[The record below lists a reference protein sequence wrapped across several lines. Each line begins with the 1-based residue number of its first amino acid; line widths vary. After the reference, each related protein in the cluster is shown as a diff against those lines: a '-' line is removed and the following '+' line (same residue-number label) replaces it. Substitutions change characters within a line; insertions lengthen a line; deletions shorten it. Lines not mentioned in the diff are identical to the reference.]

1 MNEFI
6 VSPEDC
12 LILRA
17 FKDANSLREA
27 AKVLNC
33 DPAGLLRKVQRIS
46 EDHGFLQ
53 KMNGRWTL
61 TSSGKSMAAWVE
73 ESIATQ
79 KKILMGNSSLR
90 ISSTTWLLE
99 QFLIPNLKDLKVKMS
114 GETSFQFS
122 TPQVGFESQLLEGSC
137 DYVIVCHPP
146 EDPGI
151 AHKQLFKEEW
161 IAVAPMSWKE
171 KNQPLTLDDLLIRP
185 FIRHG
190 KLNPDLF
197 GLNPTEL
204 SAITLI
210 TADNLISVRAGVK
223 EGEGWSVVPK
233 MLVSDLLKSKKILQ
247 IDYTIEMDR
256 KLCLWWLR
264 SRLDSKRKSG
274 VINSWLIDSF
284 AKL

>member
-6 VSPEDC
+6 ISPEDC

-17 FKDANSLREA
+17 FKDASSLRDA

-79 KKILMGNSSLR
+79 KKLLMGNSTLR

-99 QFLIPNLKDLKVKMS
+99 QFLIPNIKDLKLKMS
-114 GETSFQFS
+114 PETSFQFS
-122 TPQVGFESQLLEGSC
+122 TPQVGFESHLLEGSC

-146 EDPGI
+146 EDPAI

-161 IAVAPMSWKE
+161 IVVAPVSWRE
-171 KNQPLTLDDLLIRP
+171 KNNALAFNSILKRP

-197 GLNPTEL
+197 GLNSAEL
-204 SAITLI
+204 SAITSI
-210 TADNLISVRAGVK
+210 TADNLISVRASVK

-247 IDYTIEMDR
+247 IDYPIEMDR

-264 SRLDSKRKSG
+264 SRSDSKRKSG
-274 VINSWLIDSF
+274 MINSWLLDSF
-284 AKL
+284 MNM